1 MASEAQKKKLRRG
14 LDLAYWII
22 PDEETAWKTVTLAA
36 EAIQNFT
43 KRQDERSWYR
53 GFWEK
58 KGVRVNPTKP
68 FLCDDQPLQVCVL
81 EKIEPFEL
89 TQEAAGIRLTDED
102 FAVRYVKF
110 LVRTAY
116 KANAFHALIG
126 LGKLVFAYSTRN
138 LIDLNKM
145 IDPLNETKKEE
156 PHYRGKKKKLM
167 AGLQERFGTRLEIR
181 KREHSELTFR
191 LMEQPELVREAVQ
204 GSLDRFTLWNSF
216 CFNCGPSLSQSTAAH
231 ANSNKNPGSPN
242 LPSSKTQA
250 APPGAALSENSRC
263 HLIINPECFMK
274 LTNHTGLPSP
284 WERMA
289 IPAFAQSNDHPPG
302 DETKGDRWTPPHW
315 DEAKIDLTLDELRRK
330 ADQRK
335 QVEPAWL
342 SVQVDGQEFQRV
354 HFDQTNRI
362 QFCVPESAGLL
373 EIRDEHTGLLL
384 ASHLFAEW
392 NSSEGEADVFRFRLK
407 GGRTIALKVVYVAPP
422 DESEWGQFSVD
433 LCFLRA
439 STWAWLSDVTLWPP
453 SYDTRWAMVTAV
465 TVLLGTAIGLYWLL
479 AGTVQPEPI
488 ARQSVPVHPP
498 PTVPAQSNPL
508 ELLPPHSDG
517 TTPKGG
523 TAPTEPATG
532 GTRSVQG
539 KAAVLAS
546 IKTVLVE
553 VRGATSPELEKTILD
568 TIRSAS
574 PLTVTDDES
583 LADAMV
589 EAQYQVKT
597 GSNSIR
603 LRLINSQGKVLW
615 SKTEQI
621 FLPPSEENISQAVQ
635 NLTLRLGSAIKRVQT
650 HRNNPELRVPARPK
664 P

>member
-68 FLCDDQPLQVCVL
+68 FLCDDQPFQVCVL

-126 LGKLVFAYSTRN
+126 LGKLVFSYSTRN
-138 LIDLNKM
+138 LIDLNKI

-167 AGLQERFGTRLEIR
+167 ATLQERFGTRLEIR

-191 LMEQPELVREAVQ
+191 LMEQPELVREAVK
-204 GSLDRFTLWNSF
+204 GSLGRFTLWNSF
-216 CFNCGPSLSQSTAAH
+216 CFNCGPSLSLSSASH
-231 ANSNKNPGSPN
+231 ANSNKNPGSPK
-242 LPSSKTQA
+242 LPSQNTQA

-274 LTNHTGLPSP
+274 LTNHTGLQSP

-289 IPAFAQSNDHPPG
+289 IPAFAQTNDHPPG
-302 DETKGDRWTPPHW
+302 GETKGDRWNPPHW

-335 QVEPAWL
+335 QVEPVLL
-342 SVQVDGQEFQRV
+342 SVQLDGKVLHRIN
-354 HFDQTNRI
+354 FDQAR
-362 QFCVPESAGLL
+362 QLSFCVPETAGLL
-373 EIRDEHTGLLL
+373 EIRDEKTGLLL
-384 ASHLFAEW
+384 VSHLLAEW
-392 NSSEGEADVFRFRLK
+392 NTAGEPDAFVFRFKGRRVIRLK
-407 GGRTIALKVVYVAPP
+407 VLFLEALDPA
-422 DESEWGQFSVD
+422 ELGQYSVD
-433 LCFLRA
+433 IGFKRLAVWEWWAGLVTLPAWFDLRLAVAATALCFL
-439 STWAWLSDVTLWPP
+439 STVF
-453 SYDTRWAMVTAV
+453 
-465 TVLLGTAIGLYWLL
+465 GLYWLWSGVPQ
-479 AGTVQPEPI
+479 ADPI
-488 ARQSVPVHPP
+488 ARKTGPVQPPTPVTPPTTSQQGQPP
-498 PTVPAQSNPL
+498 PQIEPKATMPTQNSEPL
-508 ELLPPHSDG
+508 
-517 TTPKGG
+517 
-523 TAPTEPATG
+523 TG
-532 GTRSVQG
+532 ITRSAQG
-539 KAAVLAS
+539 QAGGLATVKKVMVEAQGFQSDRIKAVLAEA
-546 IKTVLVE
+546 L
-553 VRGATSPELEKTILD
+553 TSTGPV
-568 TIRSAS
+568 
-574 PLTVTDDES
+574 TVTDEDS
-583 LADAMV
+583 LADALV
-589 EAQYQVKT
+589 EAQYQDKT
-597 GSNSIR
+597 GSASIR

-615 SKTEQI
+615 SKTERI

-635 NLTLRLGSAIKRVQT
+635 NLTLRLGSAIKRVQP
-650 HRNNPELRVPARPK
+650 HRNNPELRVPERPK